1 MISISLGIS
10 DFVLVAIH
18 TSPSKANQEIQQLVA
33 VYDDVIKQLAIPDVI
48 ILGDLNAACSYM
60 SDRDWK
66 TNHLAND
73 KRFHWLISDCVDTT
87 VNGGHCAYDRWGF
100 FNFFRDIILFP
111 NAFRPHDNHAADQ
124 FGAKAVEISLAF

>member
-1 MISISLGIS
+1 MFFISSGIT

-18 TSPSKANQEIQQLVA
+18 TSPSKANQEIDQLVA
-33 VYDDVIKQLAIPDVI
+33 VYDDVMKQLAITNVI

-66 TNHLAND
+66 TNHLVND

-87 VNGGHCAYDRWGF
+87 VNGGHCAYDR
-100 FNFFRDIILFP
+100 
-111 NAFRPHDNHAADQ
+111 
-124 FGAKAVEISLAF
+124 